1 MCIEGIEV
9 YNQATQTIAMAH
21 TLSRIAYMAIHP
33 EDPIVG
39 FVAKN
44 PKVKARFCHVFQLR
58 KRKRALQVHKRVRK
72 ALEISEMEYE
82 LGKSSKS
89 KDKKVRRKQSRVQHV
104 LDDGE
109 GDTTRRRRG
118 EEDRRTDKTVSVVVE
133 AIQEDPASKTS
144 KKKKKGARSKDTAK
158 GRRTSAAKPKRLSMG
173 MAWLSVPKDRKKA
186 PKRSRKSQANMSDEE
201 RQARRDRRAK
211 RKKEEKEQIERAE
224 RRAKRRSEQARAKA
238 GMGNVALG

>member
-1 MCIEGIEV
+1 
-9 YNQATQTIAMAH
+9 
-21 TLSRIAYMAIHP
+21 MAIHP